1 MERLKT
7 TAWYTCSK
15 CKKALHGENFYLLP
29 NGCRTNECCKCYD
42 KHIAQQRLSAEA
54 KTLPPCGYPRC
65 LELQQCIR
73 DGVKR
78 GSRECRRRAATSA

>member
-1 MERLKT
+1 MYDEKEVPLAERLAT
-7 TAWYTCSK
+7 I
-15 CKKALHGENFYLLP
+15 
-29 NGCRTNECCKCYD
+29 R
-42 KHIAQQRLSAEA
+42 QQRLSAEA